1 MWLISLNVKIFGFVI
16 NIEWFECPIN
26 FFLLG
31 IIIHECD
38 DNYAL
43 VFYILGVYITF
54 QLDKKK
60 HV

>member
-1 MWLISLNVKIFGFVI
+1 MWLISLKVKRFGFGI
-16 NIEWFECPIN
+16 NIEWFEFPIN

-31 IIIHECD
+31 IKIHECD
-38 DNYAL
+38 DDYAL